1 MDEASRVLMVQNKLP
16 EMRSAMKSLE
26 KQVARLTEQLA
37 QQHPESTAE
46 AA

>member
-1 MDEASRVLMVQNKLP
+1 
-16 EMRSAMKSLE
+16 MRSAMKSLE